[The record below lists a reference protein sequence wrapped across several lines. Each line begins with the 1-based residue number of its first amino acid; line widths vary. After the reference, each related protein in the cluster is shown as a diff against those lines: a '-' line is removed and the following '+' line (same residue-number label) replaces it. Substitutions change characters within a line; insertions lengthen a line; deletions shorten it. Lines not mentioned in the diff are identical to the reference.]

1 MLVILVM
8 AWWLI
13 IPQAF
18 GADMVSN
25 GGKMTERTGIVTAG
39 GKPVTLVGNIVKVGE
54 RAPDFTVINNDMQ
67 PTTLAAYKGK
77 TIVILAL
84 PSLDTKVCDIETR
97 HFNQDATQL
106 DTNVVILAI
115 SMDLPFAQKRWC
127 AAAGVDRVI
136 TLSDYRDASFG
147 TAYGVLRK
155 ETRLEARAVFVIDKN
170 GVIRYIQIV
179 SDTSHEP
186 DYAAVLAEVKKLEK

>member
-1 MLVILVM
+1 MLLIFVI

-13 IPQAF
+13 VPQAF
-18 GADMVSN
+18 GADMESY

-39 GKPVTLVGNIVKVGE
+39 GKPVTLVGNVVKVGE
-54 RAPDFTVINNDMQ
+54 KAPNFTVIDNDMQ
-67 PTTLAAYKGK
+67 PTTLDAYKGK

-84 PSLDTKVCDIETR
+84 PSLDTKVCDIEAR
-97 HFNQDATQL
+97 HFNQDATKL

-136 TLSDYRDASFG
+136 TLSDYRNADFGAS
-147 TAYGVLRK
+147 YGVLVK
-155 ETRLEARAVFVIDKN
+155 ETRLEARAVFVIDKD
-170 GVIRYIQIV
+170 GIIRYIQIV
-179 SDTSHEP
+179 PETSHEP
-186 DYAAVLAEVKKLEK
+186 DYTEVLVEVRKLEK